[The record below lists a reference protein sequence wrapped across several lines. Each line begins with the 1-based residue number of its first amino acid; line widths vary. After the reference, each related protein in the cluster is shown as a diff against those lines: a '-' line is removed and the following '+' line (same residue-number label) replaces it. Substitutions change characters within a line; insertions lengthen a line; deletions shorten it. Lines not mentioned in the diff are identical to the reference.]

1 MALLRVAALLL
12 LCTAGSAKED
22 ELSTGLKLKLEQMG
36 ADSMAKRVRTSRPH
50 MPPTPTTCTLHTP
63 PPQTTAAAKAHHH
76 APFHCRRVWVAWR
89 ASSAVISPSTRRP
102 GSMCMYTAHPLHV
115 ACAACACACCMC
127 MLHVHVRVAGC
138 MLHVAC
144 ACCICMCMCMCMLH
158 VHVHV
163 CMCMCM
169 CSALHT
175 CSALTLRTHART
187 APHRPQRDAATD
199 LPQDVVLNACLLGGA
214 AAGG

>member
-1 MALLRVAALLL
+1 M
-12 LCTAGSAKED
+12 
-22 ELSTGLKLKLEQMG
+22 
-36 ADSMAKRVRTSRPH
+36 H
-50 MPPTPTTCTLHTP
+50 PTY
-63 PPQTTAAAKAHHH
+63 A
-76 APFHCRRVWVAWR
+76 
-89 ASSAVISPSTRRP
+89 ASSDHRRSEGTPSCP
-102 GSMCMYTAHPLHV
+102 IPLQAGVGGVAGFVGGYLAKYSQARQHV
-115 ACAACACACCMC
+115 HVHCASAACCMCCMCMC

-187 APHRPQRDAATD
+187 APHRPQLDAATD